1 MGVFLHERGST
12 KDSHR
17 YTFFVFSKLFPRKAR
32 GTQQGLLVLP
42 PVLRWVSSPLSSF
55 VEALALALLKSGK
68 VTLGRLSLLV
78 EKVEI
83 EAPPVF
89 ARRMLCETISPLVV
103 STGVKKGEK
112 LHKVFLSPGDPRFS
126 NLVKENLSRK
136 VQAFGALNVPANIT
150 FEPTGTWRSKLV
162 TVQGTNVGVRGEV
175 LR

>member
-1 MGVFLHERGST
+1 M
-12 KDSHR
+12 
-17 YTFFVFSKLFPRKAR
+17 
-32 GTQQGLLVLP
+32 
-42 PVLRWVSSPLSSF
+42 
-55 VEALALALLKSGK
+55 
-68 VTLGRLSLLV
+68 